1 MALEEEVKELIVESL
16 MLDDVKPETIVT
28 DAPLFGEGLGLDSVD
43 ALELAMAIEQKW
55 GVKIRAED
63 ANVRDILFSVKSLSE
78 HIAKNRTK

>member
-1 MALEEEVKELIVESL
+1 MALEDEVKELIVESL
-16 MLDDVKPETIVT
+16 MLDDVKPEAIVT

-63 ANVRDILFSVKSLSE
+63 ANVREVLHSVKSLSE
-78 HIAKNRTK
+78 HIAKHRTK